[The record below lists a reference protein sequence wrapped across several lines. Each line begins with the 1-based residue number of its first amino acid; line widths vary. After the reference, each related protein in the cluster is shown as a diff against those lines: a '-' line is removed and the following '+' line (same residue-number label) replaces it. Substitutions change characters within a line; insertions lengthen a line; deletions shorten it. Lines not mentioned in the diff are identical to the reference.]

1 MPAVAEEDHD
11 PFGVLRNANT
21 VLLHNLR
28 RDELSPELQKQL
40 TATGM
45 ASTSQAYFCD
55 PYTNSYLGPQIRSKS
70 FAMLPEA
77 LSRERDRVECMTFMG
92 LLPEIDHAWMT
103 VDNVLYLWNYHTQDF
118 TQFRELEQVI
128 VTVAL
133 VPPKKGVFNKEVE
146 HVLAV
151 ATTVEVILL
160 AVTYHEK
167 PQETGSPRNRRIQV
181 RRTNFRASTDGV
193 SMLKIA
199 AHPNGRVFMAGK
211 DGNLYELTYSVA
223 YGFWYSVF
231 SVGSP
236 VPSRQCSRLAHK
248 SSSGGPSPVN
258 SMFALLGLRRA
269 ERVLVDVV
277 VDPLRN
283 VLYTLDLAG
292 DVDLF
297 DLGAD
302 GNSTT
307 QKAWFNNVFNI
318 WTRAARFCQGYGNG
332 QSGLSH
338 LTFKDPK
345 QHQIVSMGV
354 VPATESKTVALVA
367 VTDSGMRIYLSCGS
381 SGGKRHNFRLTI
393 VQIRC
398 PPPEKLWQYLHQHQ
412 GAAGAAPVPADGGGG
427 TATAQQQQQQQQ
439 QQVRTMFQP
448 ADGFPAKWERKPPSV
463 YGAYCCGGVTVLA
476 QALTQGD
483 RLVLIGSD
491 LITRAKRK
499 REMYQEEHPSMRE
512 AVAEMGDSAPAAVPT
527 AGGGA
532 GGRQQQAMGRVWAIS
547 ERPVTLA
554 DNPEIG
560 RVRALLALSGAPSPS
575 DNNGTT
581 AANGGGGGASRS
593 SSGAG
598 GAGGSRAV
606 VRGGRSVSGAVVGG
620 VVSRAK
626 AWQRSSRYASRP
638 VAPSPPLVAS
648 PGGSA
653 GFPGGLNAR
662 DVGGVVQLPELG
674 VQPYSNRRELLCL
687 TGAGLQVLT
696 RLRPVDLLYD
706 LLARN
711 HVEGVRL
718 FFDDFSPDQSA
729 AMCFSIACGL
739 PLDLGTGSGGGGGGG
754 GPVAGSTG
762 GGGYNSSVPTAY
774 GVPSHTVRARALD
787 AALMICKPPGFSSPG
802 QPAGGGIGIGIGGGV
817 AATAGGVIMGEK
829 FTNSA
834 LHNGLQLF
842 IARLLRPFWFLP
854 VVVAPPGGGGG
865 GAKRSADGTVKSGGS
880 PPPPPFVRDLEAL
893 RVPLESLR
901 SSIRAV
907 FPRAVGEDLAALAS
921 REAKAAAAADARRG
935 AELLAEAAREWRG
948 ERALGADGQLARACA
963 ALTAAGRLEAVVD
976 VCMTCAKNFGQGV
989 VASGGGGQGGGG
1001 GVEAWEEGVY
1011 QGGGIVGAEQREKAR
1026 LECYKRVLEAV
1037 VGLLKK
1043 EQQQLRSA
1051 AAATGQGGVCGSKKV
1066 DSLIARCLSYKAP
1079 LLEEMLFGVLE
1090 EHDKKLLM
1098 SIRTPGV
1105 EQYLKR
1111 DPEDLFRHY
1120 MLSKEYPKAVHLMDR
1135 EARVEAR
1142 SGMHVRHRVECLLK
1156 AISACHKCDL
1166 DSAQMVAP
1174 GWSLNHAK
1182 LRTMEDER
1190 DVLLVQERLLSDL
1203 KATMAPLERL
1213 AQEGRGTEGLIA
1225 ELAER
1230 RRIAETWTTDI
1241 VEPSELYR
1249 QASGSFLWE
1258 GCLRLMQCCEFD
1270 EPIVA
1275 KRLIRS
1281 IIWREVPSV
1290 SRGGS
1295 KCRAQVFISSM
1306 RDRPGEVEV
1315 DDVRQ
1320 ELDR

>member
-1 MPAVAEEDHD
+1 H
-11 PFGVLRNANT
+11 G
-21 VLLHNLR
+21 
-28 RDELSPELQKQL
+28 
-40 TATGM
+40 
-45 ASTSQAYFCD
+45 
-55 PYTNSYLGPQIRSKS
+55 
-70 FAMLPEA
+70 
-77 LSRERDRVECMTFMG
+77 
-92 LLPEIDHAWMT
+92 
-103 VDNVLYLWNYHTQDF
+103 
-118 TQFRELEQVI
+118 
-128 VTVAL
+128 
-133 VPPKKGVFNKEVE
+133 
-146 HVLAV
+146 
-151 ATTVEVILL
+151 
-160 AVTYHEK
+160 K
-167 PQETGSPRNRRIQV
+167 PQEAGSPRNRRIQV
-181 RRTNFRASTDGV
+181 RRTNFRAPTDGV

-231 SVGSP
+231 SVGNP

-248 SSSGGPSPVN
+248 SSSGGPGPVN

-297 DLGAD
+297 DLGGD

-307 QKAWFNNVFNI
+307 QKACHNNVFNI

-338 LTFKDPK
+338 LTFKNPK
-345 QHQIVSMGV
+345 QHQIVSLGV

-398 PPPEKLWQYLHQHQ
+398 PPPEKLWQYLHQNQ
-412 GAAGAAPVPADGGGG
+412 GAAGAAPVPADGGGSA
-427 TATAQQQQQQQQ
+427 ATGQQQQ
-439 QQVRTMFQP
+439 QQVRTAIFQP
-448 ADGFPAKWERKPPSV
+448 ADGFPAKWERQPPSV

-499 REMYQEEHPSMRE
+499 REMHQEEHPSMRE
-512 AVAEMGDSAPAAVPT
+512 AVTEVGDSAAA
-527 AGGGA
+527 
-532 GGRQQQAMGRVWAIS
+532 QQQAMGRVWAIS
-547 ERPVTLA
+547 ERPVTLT
-554 DNPEIG
+554 DNPETG
-560 RVRALLALSGAPSPS
+560 RVRALLASSGAPSPS

-581 AANGGGGGASRS
+581 TITNSGGASRS
-593 SSGAG
+593 G
-598 GAGGSRAV
+598 GGGGGSSRAV
-606 VRGGRSVSGAVVGG
+606 VRVGRSSTSGAVVGG

-626 AWQRSSRYASRP
+626 AWQRSSRYAARP

-662 DVGGVVQLPELG
+662 DVGGMVQLPELG
-674 VQPYSNRRELLCL
+674 VQPYSDRRELLCL

-696 RLRPVDLLYD
+696 WLRPVDLLYD

-739 PLDLGTGSGGGGGGG
+739 PRDLGTGSGGGGGGG
-754 GPVAGSTG
+754 GAVAGSTG
-762 GGGYNSSVPTAY
+762 GGVGNPSTPAAY
-774 GVPSHTVRARALD
+774 GVPGHTVRARALD

-802 QPAGGGIGIGIGGGV
+802 QPAGGGIGIGGGV

-842 IARLLRPFWFLP
+842 IGRLLRPFWFLP
-854 VVVAPPGGGGG
+854 VVVAPPGGGGGGG

-901 SSIRAV
+901 ASIRTV
-907 FPRAVGEDLAALAS
+907 FPRAVGEDLAAQAS
-921 REAKAAAAADARRG
+921 KEAKATAAADARRG
-935 AELLAEAAREWRG
+935 AELLGEAAREWRG

-963 ALTAAGRLEAVVD
+963 ALTAVGRSEAVVD
-976 VCMTCAKNFGQGV
+976 VCMTCAKNFGD
-989 VASGGGGQGGGG
+989 GGGQGSSSGGGGGG

-1011 QGGGIVGAEQREKAR
+1011 QGGGIVGPVQREKAR
-1026 LECYKRVLEAV
+1026 LECYERVLEAV
-1037 VGLLKK
+1037 VGLLKQ
-1043 EQQQLRSA
+1043 EQQQQLRSVA
-1051 AAATGQGGVCGSKKV
+1051 AGQGGVRGTKKV

-1105 EQYLKR
+1105 ERYLQR

-1120 MLSKEYPKAVHLMDR
+1120 MLSKDYPKAVHLMDR
-1135 EARVEAR
+1135 EARVEAG
-1142 SGMHVRHRVECLLK
+1142 SGVHVRHRVECLLK

-1166 DSAQMVAP
+1166 DSAQ
-1174 GWSLNHAK
+1174 
-1182 LRTMEDER
+1182 
-1190 DVLLVQERLLSDL
+1190 VL
-1203 KATMAPLERL
+1203 
-1213 AQEGRGTEGLIA
+1213 
-1225 ELAER
+1225 
-1230 RRIAETWTTDI
+1230 
-1241 VEPSELYR
+1241 
-1249 QASGSFLWE
+1249 
-1258 GCLRLMQCCEFD
+1258 
-1270 EPIVA
+1270 
-1275 KRLIRS
+1275 
-1281 IIWREVPSV
+1281 
-1290 SRGGS
+1290 
-1295 KCRAQVFISSM
+1295 
-1306 RDRPGEVEV
+1306 
-1315 DDVRQ
+1315 
-1320 ELDR
+1320 

>member
-1 MPAVAEEDHD
+1 
-11 PFGVLRNANT
+11 
-21 VLLHNLR
+21 
-28 RDELSPELQKQL
+28 
-40 TATGM
+40 
-45 ASTSQAYFCD
+45 
-55 PYTNSYLGPQIRSKS
+55 
-70 FAMLPEA
+70 
-77 LSRERDRVECMTFMG
+77 
-92 LLPEIDHAWMT
+92 
-103 VDNVLYLWNYHTQDF
+103 
-118 TQFRELEQVI
+118 
-128 VTVAL
+128 
-133 VPPKKGVFNKEVE
+133 
-146 HVLAV
+146 
-151 ATTVEVILL
+151 
-160 AVTYHEK
+160 
-167 PQETGSPRNRRIQV
+167 
-181 RRTNFRASTDGV
+181 
-193 SMLKIA
+193 
-199 AHPNGRVFMAGK
+199 
-211 DGNLYELTYSVA
+211 
-223 YGFWYSVF
+223 
-231 SVGSP
+231 
-236 VPSRQCSRLAHK
+236 
-248 SSSGGPSPVN
+248 
-258 SMFALLGLRRA
+258 
-269 ERVLVDVV
+269 
-277 VDPLRN
+277 
-283 VLYTLDLAG
+283 
-292 DVDLF
+292 
-297 DLGAD
+297 
-302 GNSTT
+302 
-307 QKAWFNNVFNI
+307 
-318 WTRAARFCQGYGNG
+318 
-332 QSGLSH
+332 
-338 LTFKDPK
+338 
-345 QHQIVSMGV
+345 
-354 VPATESKTVALVA
+354 
-367 VTDSGMRIYLSCGS
+367 MRIYLSCGS

-412 GAAGAAPVPADGGGG
+412 GGVGAAPVPADGGGG

-439 QQVRTMFQP
+439 MFQP
-448 ADGFPAKWERKPPSV
+448 ADGFPAKWERQPPSV

-499 REMYQEEHPSMRE
+499 REMRQEEHPSMRE
-512 AVAEMGDSAPAAVPT
+512 AVTEMGDSAAAAAVST
-527 AGGGA
+527 AGGAGA

-581 AANGGGGGASRS
+581 AANGGGGG
-593 SSGAG
+593 G
-598 GAGGSRAV
+598 GGGGSRAV
-606 VRGGRSVSGAVVGG
+606 VRGGRSTSGAVVGG

-662 DVGGVVQLPELG
+662 DVGGMVQLPELG
-674 VQPYSNRRELLCL
+674 VQPYSDRRELLCL

-718 FFDDFSPDQSA
+718 FFNDFSPDQSA

-739 PLDLGTGSGGGGGGG
+739 PRDLGTGSGGGGGGG
-754 GPVAGSTG
+754 PVAGSAG
-762 GGGYNSSVPTAY
+762 GGGCNPSVPAAY

-802 QPAGGGIGIGIGGGV
+802 QPAGGGIGIGIGIGGGV

-842 IARLLRPFWFLP
+842 IGRLLRPFWFLP

-880 PPPPPFVRDLEAL
+880 PPPPPSVRDLEAL

-901 SSIRAV
+901 ASIRAV
-907 FPRAVGEDLAALAS
+907 FPRAVGEDLAALE
-921 REAKAAAAADARRG
+921 RLTAAAEADARRG

-948 ERALGADGQLARACA
+948 ERAMGADGQLARACA
-963 ALTAAGRLEAVVD
+963 ALTAVGRLEAVVD
-976 VCMTCAKNFGQGV
+976 VCMTCAKNFGEGV

-1037 VGLLKK
+1037 VGLLKQEK
-1043 EQQQLRSA
+1043 QQLRSA
-1051 AAATGQGGVCGSKKV
+1051 AAAAAGQGGVRSSKKV
-1066 DSLIARCLSYKAP
+1066 AGLIARCLSYKAP

-1105 EQYLKR
+1105 ERYLKR

-1120 MLSKEYPKAVHLMDR
+1120 MLSKEYPKAVHLMDC

-1142 SGMHVRHRVECLLK
+1142 SGVHVRRRVECLLK

-1203 KATMAPLERL
+1203 KATMTPLERL
-1213 AQEGRGTEGLIA
+1213 AQEGRGTEGLLA

-1241 VEPSELYR
+1241 VDPSELYR

-1275 KRLIRS
+1275 KRLIKKKG
-1281 IIWREVPSV
+1281 
-1290 SRGGS
+1290 RGGYLYVHVLLCGGVCGGGVRICLVVWHFYPDPLS
-1295 KCRAQVFISSM
+1295 NFEGCDRDGRHKSFSSG
-1306 RDRPGEVEV
+1306 PTTAG
-1315 DDVRQ
+1315 
-1320 ELDR
+1320 